1 MATVTYQQFYYLP
14 DDEFIELEGLNAYF
28 EHHKNYDLYK
38 DEMYCPE
45 CLQCK
50 LEYTPEYSRKAYLS
64 AKDVNQHD
72 DACSFKYEPA
82 PTKTVTTYFQNLNP
96 TQIESKLDSMLNRLH
111 RSPKQIQR

>member
-50 LEYTPEYSRKAYLS
+50 LLIRQLNIEMFM
-64 AKDVNQHD
+64 QH
-72 DACSFKYEPA
+72 
-82 PTKTVTTYFQNLNP
+82 T
-96 TQIESKLDSMLNRLH
+96 
-111 RSPKQIQR
+111 SPSDL